1 MKNNIAIIT
10 DSTCD
15 IPEETLNRYQ
25 IEVVPLT
32 IIWGEEQFRD
42 GVDLEAE
49 AFYQRLEA
57 DPVLPST
64 SQPTPEDFLQVCQR
78 VREQGAQEIVIMT
91 ISRAMSGTYQSARK
105 AAERM
110 EIPVRVY
117 DSRANSM
124 SLGWQVLAAAR
135 VREQG
140 GGAEEMLAAADRARK
155 NMVYLVSLDTLKFL
169 HKGGRIGGA
178 SSFIGTLLN
187 LKPQIS
193 VNHETGE
200 VEAERQSRTRKKAL
214 SDLYQDFLSHFPAPE
229 GLRVAVLH
237 NAALEAAEELVE
249 KLKEEVQPEEI
260 ILSIV
265 SPILGVHTGPG
276 AVALCGYPS

>member
-1 MKNNIAIIT
+1 MKKDIALIT

-15 IPEETLNRYQ
+15 IPQAYLDRYR

-42 GVDLEAE
+42 GIDLDAE
-49 AFYQRLEA
+49 AFYRRLA
-57 DPVLPST
+57 TDPVLPST
-64 SQPTPEDFLQVCQR
+64 SQPTPEDFLQVCRR
-78 VREQGAQEIVIMT
+78 VREQGAEEIIIMT
-91 ISRAMSGTYQSARK
+91 ISRAMSGTYQSART

-110 EIPVRVY
+110 DTPVRVY

-140 GGAEEMLAAADRARK
+140 GGAEEMLEAADRARK

-169 HKGGRIGGA
+169 HRGGRIGGA

-214 SDLYQDFLSHFPAPE
+214 ADLYQDFLSHFPTPE

-237 NAALEAAEELVE
+237 NAAVEAAEELVE
-249 KLKEEVQPEEI
+249 KFKQEVQPEEI

-276 AVALCGYPS
+276 AVALCGYTP